1 MDRRGQHEQWHR
13 WCDIN
18 TASRHQMAP
27 RLSSGF
33 HHRPCLSSARPQY
46 TTMVGKYLLWLSRS
60 QHTLVSRHL
69 DLEYGSFVSG
79 VSPPSSHAGDP
90 GDRGG
95 GGGNVNV
102 SQCIPVSTQ
111 YSAQCLFVVLDVP
124 DGACPPPEMLHVL
137 YSLLLELGCVWCPG
151 PGVQRGV
158 SFLYNFMML

>member
-1 MDRRGQHEQWHR
+1 MCVYVDTRGQHQQWHR

-27 RLSSGF
+27 RLSTRF
-33 HHRPCLSSARPQY
+33 HHRPCLLSARLQS
-46 TTMVGKYLLWLSRS
+46 TTMVGKYLLWLCRS
-60 QHTLVSRHL
+60 QHTLALRHL

-111 YSAQCLFVVLDVP
+111 YSAQCSLVLDVP
-124 DGACPPPEMLHVL
+124 DGVASSPPPEMLHVSAAGL
-137 YSLLLELGCVWCPG
+137 CL
-151 PGVQRGV
+151 V
-158 SFLYNFMML
+158 S